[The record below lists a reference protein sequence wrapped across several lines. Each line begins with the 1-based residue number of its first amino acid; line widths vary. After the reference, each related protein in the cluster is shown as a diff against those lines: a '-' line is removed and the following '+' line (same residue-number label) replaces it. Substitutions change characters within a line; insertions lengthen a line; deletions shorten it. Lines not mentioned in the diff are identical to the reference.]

1 MKSTFTMA
9 AMTLAALYSAGAL
22 AQNTLPSTPT
32 PGADVTQSRPTESS
46 AAVAPEEAATA
57 ATPTTATKVSET
69 KLNQFADAYV
79 AIAEIQNDAKTERTE
94 GAENPEA
101 LKAREA
107 ALQTK
112 MQTAIEKSGMQIEE
126 FNQIAQQSMT
136 DLDLRAKLA
145 EKVQQRN
152 GDRAGG

>member
-1 MKSTFTMA
+1 MKSSFTMA
-9 AMTLAALYSAGAL
+9 ALTLATLYGAGAM
-22 AQNTLPSTPT
+22 AQNTTPSTST
-32 PGADVTQSRPTESS
+32 PGADVTQSTPAESS
-46 AAVAPEEAATA
+46 VTPSADATTSPAPATAVA
-57 ATPTTATKVSET
+57 VSET

-79 AIAEIQNDAKTERTE
+79 AIAEIQSEAKTDRTE

-145 EKVQQRN
+145 EKVQARN